1 MRLPLVFDKDRTRL
15 TVVATVNFSGRV
27 PIPVSFIVDTG
38 SPFTFVD
45 EFNSAK
51 VRIFTKNL
59 TFDRDALM
67 GGTKVAM
74 YKAGNVVIKFR
85 DEANG
90 LFEIKFNEM
99 KVAQTEWTRREA
111 IYSGASILGLDFFLE
126 NKLSLHVNPAKNI
139 AYIET
144 EEQQS

>member
-1 MRLPLVFDKDRTRL
+1 LRLPLVLDTEKIRL
-15 TVVATVNFSGRV
+15 TVVASVNFSGRP

-45 EFNSAK
+45 EFDSAK

-59 TFDRDALM
+59 TFDRDSLM

-74 YKAGNVVIKFR
+74 YKAGEVAMKFKN
-85 DEANG
+85 EAGG
-90 LFEIKFNEM
+90 LFEIKHSDM
-99 KVAQTEWTRREA
+99 KVAQTAWTRKEA
-111 IYSGASILGLDFFLE
+111 IYSGMSILGLDFFLK
-126 NKLSLHVNPAKNI
+126 NKLSLHINTIKDT

-144 EEQQS
+144 EESA